1 MSADPSFQTLILGRE
16 RDIVLVSFEG
26 RISDTIYRDVEFRM
40 PADIGSSSAASG
52 HSTLNTVPVAFIKEE
67 EKLPSWFLQN
77 IPQGGKEL
85 FANQANLRYS
95 SVIIQIPSSGIH
107 IQVHRRGL
115 PHSSDPHDLQSC
127 WPELL

>member
-1 MSADPSFQTLILGRE
+1 MSAEPAFQTLILGRE
-16 RDIVLVSFEG
+16 KDIVLVSFED
-26 RISDTIYRDVEFRM
+26 RISCTVYRDIEFRM
-40 PADIGSSSAASG
+40 PADIGNSLAASG
-52 HSTLNTVPVAFIKEE
+52 HSTSNTVPVAFIKEE

-85 FANQANLRYS
+85 FVNQANLRYS
-95 SVIIQIPSSGIH
+95 FVIIQIPSSGIH

>member
-1 MSADPSFQTLILGRE
+1 MSADPAFQTLILGRE
-16 RDIVLVSFEG
+16 KDIVLVSFED

-40 PADIGSSSAASG
+40 PADFANSSAISG
-52 HSTLNTVPVAFIKEE
+52 HSTSNTVPVTFIREE

-95 SVIIQIPSSGIH
+95 SVIIQILSPGIL
-107 IQVHRRGL
+107 IQV
-115 PHSSDPHDLQSC
+115 Q
-127 WPELL
+127 

>member
-1 MSADPSFQTLILGRE
+1 M
-16 RDIVLVSFEG
+16 LVSFEDK
-26 RISDTIYRDVEFRM
+26 ISDTVYAGVEFRT
-40 PADIGSSSAASG
+40 PADFVNSLVTLG

-77 IPQGGKEL
+77 IPQGGKKM

-107 IQVHRRGL
+107 IQV
-115 PHSSDPHDLQSC
+115 Q
-127 WPELL
+127 